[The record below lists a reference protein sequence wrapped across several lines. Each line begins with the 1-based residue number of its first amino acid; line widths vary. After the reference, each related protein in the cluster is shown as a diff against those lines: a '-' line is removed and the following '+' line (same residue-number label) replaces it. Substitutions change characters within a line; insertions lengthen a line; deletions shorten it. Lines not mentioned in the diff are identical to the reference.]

1 MRKLLNDFKEFA
13 VGGNLIEIAVGLVMA
28 LAFAALINVFVAA
41 LIMPIVAGIFGQPDF
56 SSLWKLGVGEATM
69 EFGTF
74 VTALIQFLSIAFAVY
89 FFVVR
94 PYKAYTDR
102 QAVAEE
108 EVAGPSEIDLLTD
121 IRDALAR

>member
-1 MRKLLNDFKEFA
+1 MKKLLNDFKEFA

-28 LAFAALINVFVAA
+28 LAFGALINAFVAS

-56 SSLWKLGVGEATM
+56 SNLWRLGIGDAKM

-94 PYKAYTDR
+94 PYKLYTDR
-102 QAVAEE
+102 QAVPEAEA
-108 EVAGPSEIDLLTD
+108 AGPSEIDLLTE
-121 IRDALAR
+121 IRNALAK